1 MGEFAALATAFCWA
15 FSSIFFTTSSK
26 EAGAIPVNRI
36 RLIFAVILLL
46 IFHTLITGHPLPLDA
61 ELFRWVWLG
70 LSGIVGLV
78 IGDTLLFQAYFL
90 IGNRLGTLIMSG
102 VPVISSLAAWLF
114 LGEKL
119 NLVSMIGIAVC
130 TGGIFLVVMEKQ
142 PGNGANGV
150 GTTHHERRQYILGVL
165 YAIGGAI
172 GQAGGLVLA
181 KKGLADNFPSISG
194 VAIRMVTAMI
204 FIWIITL
211 LMGQVKQTF
220 AKIYN
225 NSKLIASIASGTVI
239 GPFLGVWLS
248 QIAVQRSY
256 VGIASTLMAM
266 TPIFV
271 LPISKYYYRE
281 KVSFRAV
288 VGTVIALVGVAIIF
302 I

>member
-1 MGEFAALATAFCWA
+1 MGEIAALATAFCWA
-15 FSSIFFTTSSK
+15 FSSIFFTSTSK

-36 RLIFAVILLL
+36 RLVFAVLLL
-46 IFHTLITGHPLPLDA
+46 LVFHTLITGQPLPLQA
-61 ELFRWVWLG
+61 EPFRWMWLG

-78 IGDTLLFQAYFL
+78 LGDTLLFQAYYL

-102 VPVISSLAAWLF
+102 VPVISSLAAWLL

-119 NLVSMIGIAVC
+119 SLLSIGGIALC
-130 TGGIFLVVMEKQ
+130 TGGIIVVVMERT
-142 PGNGANGV
+142 PAAANG
-150 GTTHHERRQYILGVL
+150 THHEKRQYILGVL
-165 YAIGGAI
+165 CAIGGAI

-194 VAIRMVTAMI
+194 VIIRMVTAMV
-204 FIWIITL
+204 FMWVITFF
-211 LMGQVKQTF
+211 MGQVKETLR
-220 AKIYN
+220 KVLD
-225 NSKLIASIASGTVI
+225 NSKLIMRIASGTVI

-266 TPIFV
+266 TPIV
-271 LPISKYYYRE
+271 ILPISRFYYKE
-281 KVSFRAV
+281 KISYRAV
-288 VGTVIALVGVAIIF
+288 IGTVIALVGVAIIF

>member
-1 MGEFAALATAFCWA
+1 MGELAALGTAFCWA
-15 FSSIFFTTSSK
+15 FSSIFFTSSSK

-36 RLIFAVILLL
+36 RLVFAVLLL
-46 IFHTLITGHPLPLDA
+46 LVFHTLITGHPLPLDA
-61 ELFRWVWLG
+61 EPFRWLWLG

-78 IGDTLLFQAYFL
+78 IGDTLLFQAYYL

-119 NLVSMIGIAVC
+119 SLINIAGIALC
-130 TGGIFLVVMEKQ
+130 TGGIMVVVMERK
-142 PGNGANGV
+142 PGNGGE
-150 GTTHHERRQYILGVL
+150 TQTHHERRQYILGVL

-194 VAIRMVTAMI
+194 VIIRMLTAMI
-204 FIWIITL
+204 FMWVLTL
-211 LMGQVKQTF
+211 LMGQIKQTLQ
-220 AKIYN
+220 KVYN
-225 NSKLIASIASGTVI
+225 NSKLIIQIASGTVI

-256 VGIASTLMAM
+256 VGIASTLMAL
-266 TPIFV
+266 TPIVV
-271 LPISKYYYRE
+271 LPISKFYYRE
-281 KVSFRAV
+281 KISVTAV
-288 VGTVIALVGVAIIF
+288 IGTVIALVGVGVIF
-302 I
+302 L

>member
-1 MGEFAALATAFCWA
+1 MGEIAALGTAFCWA
-15 FSSIFFTTSSK
+15 FSSMFFTTSSK

-36 RLIFAVILLL
+36 RLVFAVLLL
-46 IFHTLITGHPLPLDA
+46 LVFHTLITGQPLPLDA
-61 ELFRWVWLG
+61 EPFRWLWLG

-78 IGDTLLFQAYFL
+78 LGDTLLFQAYFL

-102 VPVISSLAAWLF
+102 VPVISSLAAWLL

-119 NLVSMIGIAVC
+119 NLLSIAGIALC
-130 TGGIFLVVMEKQ
+130 TSGIFVVVMERNNS
-142 PGNGANGV
+142 NGGES
-150 GTTHHERRQYILGVL
+150 HHERRQYILGVF

-194 VAIRMVTAMI
+194 VVIRMLIAML
-204 FIWIITL
+204 FMWALTL
-211 LMGQVKQTF
+211 LMGQVKVTLQ
-220 AKIYN
+220 KVSN
-225 NSKLIASIASGTVI
+225 NSKLIMNIAGGTVI

-266 TPIFV
+266 TPIV
-271 LPISKYYYRE
+271 ILPISKFYYRE
-281 KVSFRAV
+281 NISMRAV
-288 VGTVIALVGVAIIF
+288 IGTVIALVGVAIIF

>member
-1 MGEFAALATAFCWA
+1 MGELAALATAFCWA
-15 FSSIFFTTSSK
+15 FSSIFFTSTSK

-36 RLIFAVILLL
+36 RLVFAVVLLL
-46 IFHTLITGHPLPLDA
+46 VFHTLITGHPLPLDA
-61 ELFRWVWLG
+61 EPFRWIWLG

-78 IGDTLLFQAYFL
+78 LGDTLLFQAYYL

-102 VPVISSLAAWLF
+102 VPVISSLAAWLL

-119 NLVSMIGIAVC
+119 NLLSIAGIAMC
-130 TGGIFLVVMEKQ
+130 TSGIMVVVMERT
-142 PGNGANGV
+142 PANGNG
-150 GTTHHERRQYILGVL
+150 THHEKRQYLLGVL
-165 YAIGGAI
+165 CAIGGAI

-194 VAIRMVTAMI
+194 VVIRMVTAMV
-204 FIWIITL
+204 FIWIITFF
-211 LMGQVKQTF
+211 MGQVKETF
-220 AKIYN
+220 RKALN
-225 NSKLIASIASGTVI
+225 NSKLIMRIASGTVV

-266 TPIFV
+266 TPIV
-271 LPISKYYYRE
+271 ILPISRFYYKE
-281 KVSFRAV
+281 KISYRAV
-288 VGTVIALVGVAIIF
+288 IGTVIALVGVAIIF

>member
-1 MGEFAALATAFCWA
+1 MGEIAALATAFCWA
-15 FSSIFFTTSSK
+15 FSSIFFTSTSK

-61 ELFRWVWLG
+61 EPFRWIWLG

-78 IGDTLLFQAYFL
+78 LGDTLLFQAYYL

-102 VPVISSLAAWLF
+102 VPVISSLAAWLL
-114 LGEKL
+114 LGE
-119 NLVSMIGIAVC
+119 NLSLLSIAGIALC
-130 TGGIFLVVMEKQ
+130 TSGIMVVVMERT
-142 PGNGANGV
+142 PASASG
-150 GTTHHERRQYILGVL
+150 THHEKRQYLLGVL
-165 YAIGGAI
+165 CAIGGAI

-194 VAIRMVTAMI
+194 VVIRMVTAMV
-204 FIWIITL
+204 FMWIITFF
-211 LMGQVKQTF
+211 MGQVKETLR
-220 AKIYN
+220 KVLN
-225 NSKLIASIASGTVI
+225 NSKLIMRIASGTVV

-248 QIAVQRSY
+248 QIAVQQSY

-266 TPIFV
+266 TPIV
-271 LPISKYYYRE
+271 ILPISKFYYKE
-281 KVSFRAV
+281 KISYRAV
-288 VGTVIALVGVAIIF
+288 IGTVIALVGVAIIF